1 MDTRQSIELNQGWKT
16 TIEDGLDAAAYLQ
29 KLVADNFDSN
39 SADADDHEIIKRI
52 LEHVEAR
59 VDILLSCLKADDF
72 DRVMQKP
79 PYGQ

>member
-1 MDTRQSIELNQGWKT
+1 MW
-16 TIEDGLDAAAYLQ
+16 GLLRSTPSTLMFLFQQ

-39 SADADDHEIIKRI
+39 SADADVHEIIKRI

>member
-1 MDTRQSIELNQGWKT
+1 M
-16 TIEDGLDAAAYLQ
+16 
-29 KLVADNFDSN
+29 ADNFDSN
-39 SADADDHEIIKRI
+39 SADADVHEIIKRI
-52 LEHVEAR
+52 LDHVEAR